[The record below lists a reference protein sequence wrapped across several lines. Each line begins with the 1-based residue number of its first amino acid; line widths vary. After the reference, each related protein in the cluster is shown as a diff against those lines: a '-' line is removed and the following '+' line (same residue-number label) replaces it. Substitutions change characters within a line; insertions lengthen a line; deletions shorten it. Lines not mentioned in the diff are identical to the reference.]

1 MVQSR
6 VFWACQAVLFIERND
21 KTTNANDL
29 SKATFLTG
37 VQSVGVDG
45 SLPSTTLLDFGR
57 FQRKGEWKFDS
68 KQREFSITIDR
79 LINKGDNTFYKSA
92 SYSSSYVDTHILH
105 EDNIGAQGE
114 LNTNSKSLKNY
125 DIIII
130 YGPDDAPR
138 LDTNNTLKNIVYQN
152 CLITNLSYSISI
164 DGGLRESIT
173 LTSKH
178 VHYGL
183 DDSALALPV
192 ENAAQNGNVI
202 KRQDLDWSQTIL
214 PDEAENIFKDA
225 VIDTVNNQ
233 AVYGVQS
240 INIDV
245 TIDYIE
251 LNDVGV
257 WRGAEDNGEDNIWKF
272 VSVPI
277 SVTCSF
283 TGVSR
288 SIYPLDDHEFHDLKY
303 PATRTAKIVCFGDNP
318 GNQNYYIWDLG
329 TKNYLTNIGVSG
341 GDTGGGNVELTL
353 SYQNDFSDIVI
364 AKDSTVYNIT
374 NNGPY

>member
-1 MVQSR
+1 VAQSR

-21 KTTNANDL
+21 KITNIADL
-29 SKATFLTG
+29 SAATFLTG

-45 SLPSTTLLDFGR
+45 SLPSITLPDLGR
-57 FQRKGEWKFDS
+57 FQRKGDWKFDS

-79 LINKGDNTFYKSA
+79 LINKGDNTFYKTATYNSNYA
-92 SYSSSYVDTHILH
+92 TTHILN
-105 EDNIGAQGE
+105 EYNIGVQGE
-114 LNTNSKSLKNY
+114 LNSNNKSLKNY

-130 YGPDDAPR
+130 YGPDDQAR
-138 LDTNNTLKNIVYQN
+138 LDTNNTLQNVVYEN
-152 CLITNLSYSISI
+152 CLITNLSYSFSV

-178 VHYGL
+178 AYYGANDAGL
-183 DDSALALPV
+183 SLPV
-192 ENAAQNGNVI
+192 ESAPQSGNTI
-202 KRQDLDWSQTIL
+202 KRQDLDWTRTQL

-225 VIDTVNNQ
+225 VTDTVNGQ
-233 AVYGVQS
+233 LVYGVQS
-240 INIDV
+240 IDINV
-245 TIDYIE
+245 TIDYLE

-257 WRGAEDNGEDNIWKF
+257 WRGAEDNGEDNVWKF

-277 SVTCSF
+277 SVTSSF

-288 SIYPLDDHEFHDLKY
+288 SIYPLDNHEFHDQKY
-303 PATRTAKIVCFGDNP
+303 PATRPIKIVAFADGA
-318 GNQNYYIWDLG
+318 NYYVWDLG

-353 SYQNDFSDIVI
+353 SYQNDQSDIVI
-364 AKDSTVYNIT
+364 AKDSTVHSIT
-374 NNGPY
+374 YNGPY